1 MMADG
6 SSAPA
11 DRFLELAQL
20 AGHLLHEIKNHVG
33 TISINLQLLAEDLS
47 PPESPRERQALQRA
61 LRLRQEC
68 QRLAD
73 LSNDFLRFAQL
84 RDLKRVPTRLQD
96 LIAELVDFYGPSA
109 RQANIDIKCFLPADL
124 PTVSVD
130 RELIKQGLLN
140 LLLNAVQAMPQGG
153 VITIQALAEP
163 DAVAIM
169 VIDTGTGMSP
179 EVLARVFEP
188 FFTTRSG
195 GSGLG
200 LPLLRKIVESHGGS
214 VQVESEPGRGTK
226 FTVRLPRSADELQ
239 NG

>member
-1 MMADG
+1 MAG
-6 SSAPA
+6 ASEAA
-11 DRFLELAQL
+11 GDRYLELAQL

-33 TISINLQLLAEDLS
+33 TISINLQLMAEDLS
-47 PPESPRERQALQRA
+47 PPETPRERQALQRT

-84 RDLKRVPTRLQD
+84 RELKRTQTSLQD
-96 LIAELVDFYGPSA
+96 LLGELTDFYGPSA

-124 PTVSVD
+124 PTIEVD

-153 VITIQALAEP
+153 TITIQATAEP
-163 DAVAIM
+163 QAVAIS
-169 VIDTGTGMSP
+169 VIDTGPGIPP
-179 EVLARVFEP
+179 EHLARIFEP

-200 LPLLRKIVESHGGS
+200 LPLLRRIVETHGGS
-214 VQVESEPGRGTK
+214 VQVESELGHGTK
-226 FTVRLPRSADELQ
+226 FTVRLPVPMA
-239 NG
+239 

>member
-1 MMADG
+1 MAGGSDG
-6 SSAPA
+6 SG
-11 DRFLELAQL
+11 DRYLELAQL

-33 TISINLQLLAEDLS
+33 TISINLQLMAEDLS
-47 PPESPRERQALQRA
+47 PPETPRERQALQRT

-84 RDLKRVPTRLQD
+84 RELKRTPTHIQD
-96 LIAELVDFYGPSA
+96 LISELTDFYGPSA
-109 RQANIDIKCFLPADL
+109 RQANIDIKCFLTADL
-124 PTVSVD
+124 PMVEVD

-153 VITIQALAEP
+153 TITLQAVPEP
-163 DAVAIM
+163 GAIAVS
-169 VIDTGTGMSP
+169 VIDTGPGISP
-179 EVLARVFEP
+179 DLRSRIFEP

-200 LPLLRKIVESHGGS
+200 LPLLRRIVEAHGGE
-214 VQVESEPGRGTK
+214 VQVESEPGHGTK
-226 FTVRLPRSADELQ
+226 FTVRLPTAGS
-239 NG
+239 